1 VELIDLSPGSLAVA
15 AVLVVA
21 LAVLSIRMRFGVE
34 KQLLIAAARTVIQL
48 SLIGFVLTWV
58 FAHESPLWIG
68 TMAVIM
74 LLVAGSEVMRR
85 QHRRFTGWW
94 GYGIG
99 TVSMFFSSF
108 TVSTFALLF
117 VVSVRPWYKPQYAI
131 PLVGMILGN
140 SMTGIALGLDR
151 LTEAASKQRQ
161 VIEARLIL
169 GHPWHEAIGDIRRA
183 SIRSALMPII
193 NSMSIIGL
201 VHLPGMMTGQIL
213 AGSLPAKAVKYQIM
227 IMFMI
232 AAGTGFGSM
241 AAILLG
247 SRRLFDRRQ
256 RLRLE
261 RLRS

>member
-1 VELIDLSPGSLAVA
+1 MELIDLTPGSLGLA
-15 AVLVVA
+15 AILVVA
-21 LAVLSIRMRFGVE
+21 LAALSIRMQFAVE
-34 KQLLIAAARTVIQL
+34 KQLLIAATRTVIQL
-48 SLIGFVLTWV
+48 SLVGIVLTWV
-58 FAHESPLWIG
+58 FDNGSPVWIG
-68 TMAVIM
+68 TMTMVM

-85 QHRRFTGWW
+85 QQRRFAGWW

-108 TVSTFALLF
+108 TISAFALLF
-117 VVSVRPWYKPQYAI
+117 VISVRPWYKPQYAI

-151 LTEAASKQRQ
+151 LTQTATEQRQ

-169 GHPWHEAIGDIRRA
+169 GQPWHEAIGDIRRA

-213 AGSLPAKAVKYQIM
+213 AGSLPAEAVKYQIM

-232 AAGTGFGSM
+232 AGGTGFGSM

>member
-1 VELIDLSPGSLAVA
+1 
-15 AVLVVA
+15 
-21 LAVLSIRMRFGVE
+21 
-34 KQLLIAAARTVIQL
+34 
-48 SLIGFVLTWV
+48 
-58 FAHESPLWIG
+58 
-68 TMAVIM
+68 
-74 LLVAGSEVMRR
+74 
-85 QHRRFTGWW
+85 
-94 GYGIG
+94 
-99 TVSMFFSSF
+99 
-108 TVSTFALLF
+108 
-117 VVSVRPWYKPQYAI
+117 
-131 PLVGMILGN
+131 
-140 SMTGIALGLDR
+140 MTGIALGLDR
-151 LTEAASKQRQ
+151 LTQTATEQRQ

-169 GHPWHEAIGDIRRA
+169 GQPWHEAIGDIRRA

-232 AAGTGFGSM
+232 AGGTGFGSM